1 MHLCIYVSVHVILYI
16 PCPYFKIIYWYL
28 ITLLFWH
35 VWVYLI
41 WQPLFELIVVL
52 KMDLYDFAGSCV
64 NWVIKWTIMPATIL
78 ISGLETRRDTS
89 SLLSDLYNPSLY
101 LYKNILD
108 LYIYWWYMQCILNQS
123 LISKCLAYAY
133 IRT

>member
-1 MHLCIYVSVHVILYI
+1 MHLCIYVSVNVILYI

-64 NWVIKWTIMPATIL
+64 NWVIKWTIMPTSIL
-78 ISGLETRRDTS
+78 ISGLETRRDTG

-101 LYKNILD
+101 VYKNILD
-108 LYIYWWYMQCILNQS
+108 LYLTRYMQCILNQS